1 MQSHSPYSIAFVAF
15 PILLALTAVSVKAE
29 TTTVPIRLHDTEA
42 PVVVVRVQGRDLPL
56 QLDLG
61 DASSLVLHPEALA
74 PLRREPT
81 SDRYKGFGMDGK
93 IDTPIFRLDLIE
105 IGGLKFRGVD
115 VRQDVHD
122 EGFRK
127 YKRTE
132 VGAVGFIG
140 TGVFEAGQ
148 IRLDY
153 PRKRLT
159 ILLPEKTAAVQNRCR
174 GKPIPFVLNEYGFTT
189 GVSTDIGELQLG
201 WDTGTP
207 AILISRSTANAVQTL
222 TGEDSTLTEK
232 FVIGGKNF
240 GPQRIEIW
248 NDMPL
253 PPEIAGLIGHPFFA
267 KHVVC
272 FDYAASAVHVE

>member
-1 MQSHSPYSIAFVAF
+1 MHSRLQHSIAFVALQA
-15 PILLALTAVSVKAE
+15 LLALMSVSVNAA

-61 DASSLVLHPEALA
+61 DASSLVLHPEVLA
-74 PLRREPT
+74 SLRHEPT
-81 SDRYKGFGMDGK
+81 RDRYKGFGMDGK

-105 IGGLKFRGVD
+105 IGSLKLRGVA

-122 EGFRK
+122 EAFRK
-127 YKRTE
+127 YKKTE
-132 VGAVGFIG
+132 VGAVGFVG

-153 PRKRLT
+153 PRTSLT
-159 ILLPEKTAAVQNRCR
+159 IALPDKSNAAKTICR
-174 GKPIPFVLNEYGFTT
+174 GMQVPLVANQYGLTT
-189 GVSTDIGELQLG
+189 TVDTDVGKLQLG

-207 AILISRSTANAVQTL
+207 ANLISRTRATAAGLGSDLKV
-222 TGEDSTLTEK
+222 TEFK
-232 FVIGGKNF
+232 KLVIGHRDF
-240 GPQRIEIW
+240 GPQSIEIW
-248 NDMPL
+248 DIPL

-272 FDYAASAVHVE
+272 FDYPASAVHVE